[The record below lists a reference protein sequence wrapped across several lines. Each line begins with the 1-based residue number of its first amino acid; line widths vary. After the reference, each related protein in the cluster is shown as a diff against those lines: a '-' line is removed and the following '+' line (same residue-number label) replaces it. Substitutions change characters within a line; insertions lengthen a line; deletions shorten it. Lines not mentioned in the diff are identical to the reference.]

1 MKVDVTKEIVGPGN
15 EPVKDVE
22 GTVWTYR
29 AAFGTVLSTE
39 LNISGEEKYKRGK
52 LAGLIFDND
61 EVELSLDEAKLLKDL
76 VGKAFSSSIV
86 VPVWDLL
93 DPKESEDG

>member
-1 MKVDVTKEIVGPGN
+1 M
-15 EPVKDVE
+15 
-22 GTVWTYR
+22 
-29 AAFGTVLSTE
+29 
-39 LNISGEEKYKRGK
+39 
-52 LAGLIFDND
+52 LAFDND

-93 DPKESEDG
+93 DPKEPEDG

>member
-1 MKVDVTKEIVGPGN
+1 MKVRVKDEITGPGN
-15 EPVKDVE
+15 QPVVSE
-22 GTVWTYR
+22 GGEKWTYR
-29 AAFGTVLSTE
+29 TVFGNVLMSE
-39 LNISGEEKYKRGK
+39 LDISGEEKYKRGK
-52 LAGLIFDND
+52 LAGRIFDEE

-76 VGKAFSSSIV
+76 VGKAFSASVV